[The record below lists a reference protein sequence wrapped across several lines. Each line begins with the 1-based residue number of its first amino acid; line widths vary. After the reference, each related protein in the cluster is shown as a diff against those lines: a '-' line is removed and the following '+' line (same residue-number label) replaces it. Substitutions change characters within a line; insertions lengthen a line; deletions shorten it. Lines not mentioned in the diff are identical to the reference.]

1 MPSLVMQ
8 NRLVRKFV
16 TFLWGNSIVV
26 TRAKQRGF
34 ISATEPAPETQ
45 TGLQVR
51 ARSIALTDARLA
63 VEWLNRFRGRPAYK
77 RVLSIRQELE
87 ALGATLA
94 KLRTGWR
101 DAPKHRRGQS
111 PEKIAAVSIRL
122 LELGELQEQ
131 FRVRHNVLN
140 AKLAAYSFQP
150 ALAYS
155 LPAGGWAFGMVPKHG
170 RGPRLVISD
179 GTNDVTVDEGTVVSA
194 LCRLA
199 ASGELGKVKL
209 CEWCGKNWRISE
221 RAIDRFCSDKC
232 REQFHSHAPE
242 YNVRR
247 AAIQRRYRERQR
259 QGALAGAAAFIGRL
273 DRRKGGR
280 RGKG

>member
-8 NRLVRKFV
+8 NRLVSKFV

-51 ARSIALTDARLA
+51 ARAIGMTDARLA

-77 RVLSIRQELE
+77 RVLNIRQELE
-87 ALGATLA
+87 ALGAMLDE
-94 KLRTGWR
+94 LRARWQNV
-101 DAPKHRRGQS
+101 PKHKRGQT
-111 PEKIAAVSIRL
+111 PERIAAVSHQL
-122 LELGELQEQ
+122 LELGESQEK
-131 FRVRHNVLN
+131 FRERHNVLN

-209 CEWCGKNWRISE
+209 CGWCGKNWRISE

-232 REQFHSHAPE
+232 REQFHSHAPG
-242 YNVRR
+242 YNSRR
-247 AAIQRRYRERQR
+247 AEIQRQYRERR
-259 QGALAGAAAFIGRL
+259 RRGALAGAAAFIGRL